1 MKRTKKSPPGYFA
14 KFGAINTRLA
24 KKSTEVV
31 AHKKETDLGVFVV
44 RESFAFPGLALPAA
58 GEQPLEVAPH
68 GIIQFAKS
76 LGYQMIHG
84 SLRIFSVRIYL
95 SGRSAG

>member
-14 KFGAINTRLA
+14 KFGVINTTSH
-24 KKSTEVV
+24 KNTEVV
-31 AHKKETDLGVFVV
+31 ALKKETDLGVFVV

-58 GEQPLEVAPH
+58 GEQPLEVTPH
-68 GIIQFAKS
+68 AIIQFAKS

-84 SLRIFSVRIYL
+84 SLRIFSVRI
-95 SGRSAG
+95 